1 MGLSNLTGGL
11 ISSATGFFFDL
22 PGACDEEAYP

>member
-11 ISSATGFFFDL
+11 IFPASGFFYL
-22 PGACDEEAYP
+22 PGARDEEAYS